1 MTTIKIPELIA
12 PVGDWPSLHAAIQNG
27 ADGVYFGLK
36 DLNMRDNADSFE
48 LNELKKVVGC
58 CHEKRVKAYLTLNAI
73 VFDDEIAKVRKI
85 VREAKKAGITAVIC
99 WDMSV
104 LTIAREEGVSI
115 HLSTQASVSNF
126 EAVKYYAGLG
136 VKRIVLA
143 RECSL
148 EQIKKIILEIKQHGL
163 EVEIETFIHGALCIS
178 ISGRCFMSEYLFG
191 ESANRGKC
199 LQPCRR
205 KYHVTEL
212 EGEAE
217 LEIADGYVL
226 SPKDVCTL
234 PFIDKLVEAGI
245 HAFKIEGRMR
255 SPEYVAAVT
264 RVYRDALRDH
274 RDGTLTET
282 KKTNYVKTLATVYH
296 RGFSGGFYFGRP
308 ASELAGAS
316 GSIATTTKKY
326 IGDVRKYFAKIGVA
340 EVVIRNDGLH
350 SGDKIL
356 LTGNQTGAAETIADQ
371 MEIDHEKI
379 EFACKGDFI
388 AVKLPFVV
396 KRGDK
401 LFKLVDTQ

>member
-1 MTTIKIPELIA
+1 MTTNIPELIA
-12 PVGDWPSLHAAIQNG
+12 PVGDWPSLHAALQNG

-48 LNELKKVVGC
+48 INELKKVVAAAQ
-58 CHEKRVKAYLTLNAI
+58 EMQVKTYLTLNAI
-73 VFDDEIAKVRKI
+73 VFDDEVVKVRKI
-85 VREAKKAGITAVIC
+85 VREAKKAGITAIIC

-104 LTIAREEGVSI
+104 LTIACDEGVVV

-126 EAVKYYAGLG
+126 EAAKYYAGLG

-148 EQIKKIILEIKQHGL
+148 EQIKAIIHAINEEGL
-163 EVEIETFIHGALCIS
+163 DVEIETFIHGALCIS

-205 KYHVTEL
+205 KYRVIDL

-217 LEIADGYVL
+217 LELEDGYVL

-234 PFIDKLVEAGI
+234 PFIDKLIEAGI
-245 HAFKIEGRMR
+245 QAFKIEGRMR
-255 SPEYVAAVT
+255 SPEYVATVT
-264 RVYRDALRDH
+264 RVYRDALRDYSEG
-274 RDGTLTET
+274 RLTEM
-282 KKTNYVKTLATVYH
+282 KKADYVKALATVYH
-296 RGFSGGFYFGRP
+296 RGFSNGFYFGRP
-308 ASELAGAS
+308 AGDLAEVS
-316 GSIATTTKKY
+316 GSIATTTKHY
-326 IGDVRKYFAKIGVA
+326 IGEVRKYFAKIGVA
-340 EVVIRNDGLH
+340 EVHVRNDGLQA
-350 SGDKIL
+350 GDKIL
-356 LTGNQTGAAETIADQ
+356 ITGDQTGAQETVADQ

-379 EFACKGDFI
+379 EFACKGDLI
-388 AVKLPFVV
+388 AVKLPFAV

-401 LFKLVDTQ
+401 FFKLMAN